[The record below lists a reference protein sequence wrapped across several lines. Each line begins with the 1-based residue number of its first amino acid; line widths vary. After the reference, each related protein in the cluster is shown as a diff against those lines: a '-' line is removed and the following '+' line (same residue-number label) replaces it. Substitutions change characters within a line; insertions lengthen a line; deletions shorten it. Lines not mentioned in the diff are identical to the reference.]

1 MRGVFIFNQRSF
13 YEGVLFCGNDYGDIG
28 FGVCAG
34 TQKVPGGYVAPTQ
47 CAKNANKSKNRGI
60 NEKVVRSS
68 TDDIRRVLCEKYTIG
83 E

>member
-1 MRGVFIFNQRSF
+1 MRIFYFIAMMMVILVLVYALGHKRCQVDMLRQHNAQKMQINQK
-13 YEGVLFCGNDYGDIG
+13 IG
-28 FGVCAG
+28 
-34 TQKVPGGYVAPTQ
+34 
-47 CAKNANKSKNRGI
+47 GI

>member
-1 MRGVFIFNQRSF
+1 MRVFYFVAMIMAIL
-13 YEGVLFCGNDYGDIG
+13 VLVYALGYQGCHMDVLQQHNGQQTQINKKIG
-28 FGVCAG
+28 
-34 TQKVPGGYVAPTQ
+34 
-47 CAKNANKSKNRGI
+47 GI